1 MRRQLN
7 TTGVATI
14 ALIVGILSILLFM
27 MACGGTETPAETAPA
42 APAAPAPAAPAP
54 AAPAPAAPSGVS
66 EAAVTILIARGI
78 DVMDPAAGTEAN
90 HHYIRP
96 LFGYLVAGG
105 GGNMIEPGIATNWE
119 MDSDGLGWTFT
130 IREGVVA
137 HDGETVDVEDV
148 YWDWQRRF
156 GTGSD
161 FAGNGGSNIE
171 IARDVSGVEKSGGN
185 DVRITFTTI
194 RNDWHWLMSEQT
206 FTTFGAIVPQDYYE
220 SVGQDGFEAK
230 PISTGFM
237 KHVSH
242 LAGQEIV
249 MERFEDHFFQP
260 ANGFSYDRRP
270 SFKTLTMSVVPEAAT
285 RSAAIQSGEADI
297 IPANLFMKEDIEGAG
312 GRFIYQPEGSYSW
325 IYFLDCWDEDLWC
338 NDKRVRQAFEY
349 GVDKDA
355 IANSLYGEEMVLKDG
370 WLHFTPSAMG
380 YTPGVTQPYP
390 FDVAKAK
397 QLLEEAGHPD
407 CDGLGTIEAWTWE
420 SGDMPLLPQQAEV
433 VVRMWEENL
442 GCEIDLKVGDPG
454 SIYAQRDNREL
465 PGRILIRAN
474 EARYDTTSI
483 TRGMWCD
490 GASRVCEP
498 EVSEEDAKLHNLV
511 QEKVVNELDPVA
523 KLKNF
528 QEVATVL
535 REEGHGFSLF
545 ATNTPWAVGP
555 RIKNWEP
562 WPVVTYVT
570 AIWTIEVSE

>member
-1 MRRQLN
+1 MRQKWNIQRLA
-7 TTGVATI
+7 TAALLVGALCAVAF
-14 ALIVGILSILLFM
+14 AL
-27 MACGGTETPAETAPA
+27 ACGSAEEETSDASAPAPA
-42 APAAPAPAAPAP
+42 APAAAPAPAAPAP
-54 AAPAPAAPSGVS
+54 AEPSMS
-66 EAAVTILIARGI
+66 DESVTILIARGI

-105 GGNMIEPGIATNWE
+105 GGNKIEPGIAKSWE
-119 MDSDGLGWTFT
+119 MDSDGKGWTFA
-130 IREGVVA
+130 IREVA
-137 HDGETVDVEDV
+137 AHNGETVNADDV

-161 FAGNGGSNIE
+161 FEGNGGSNIE
-171 IARDVSGVEKSGGN
+171 IAAEVNAVEKAGS
-185 DVRITFTTI
+185 DSVRITFDSI

-206 FTTFGAIVPQDYYE
+206 FTTFGAIVPQEYYE
-220 SVGQDGFEAK
+220 SVGQDGFETDPVA
-230 PISTGFM
+230 TGFM
-237 KHVSH
+237 KYVSH

-249 MERFEDHFFQP
+249 LERFDDHFFQP

-270 SFKTLTMSVVPEAAT
+270 SFKTLTMRVVPEPAT

-325 IYFLDCWDEDLWC
+325 IYYLDCWDTELWC
-338 NDKRVRQAFEY
+338 NDKRVRQALEY
-349 GVDKDA
+349 AVDKDT
-355 IANSLYGEEMVLKDG
+355 IASSLYGEEMVLKDG

-380 YTPGVTQPYP
+380 YTPGVTTPHPY
-390 FDVAKAK
+390 DVAKAQ
-397 QLLEEAGHPD
+397 QLLDEAGHPN
-407 CDGLGTIEAWTWE
+407 CEGLDTIEAWTWE

-433 VVRMWEENL
+433 VVKMWEDNL
-442 GCEIDLKVGDPG
+442 GCDFDLRVGDPG

-483 TRGMWCD
+483 TRAMWCE
-490 GASRVCEP
+490 GAARVCEP
-498 EVSEEDAKLHNLV
+498 DVSEDDARLHNLV
-511 QEKVVNELDPVA
+511 QEKVVNELDPET

-555 RIKNWEP
+555 RVKNWEP

-570 AIWTIEVSE
+570 ALWTIELE